1 MSISVEHSPSYIPL
15 LTTKLGAMLRL
26 LNQFNR
32 HQCPCS
38 VVLQDFIQ
46 GDVVGLSLFVTKKGR
61 PYFVACC
68 EQRFDSQGHWIGGSI
83 AYDRQDRLRETFAPI
98 TAQVAAFL
106 HGRGYYGPAGVDVVT
121 EQRSGEQL
129 IIDLNVRVTGTFHLG
144 PLRGHF
150 TRRRM
155 GVAALITCAFA
166 CSRDVFEESFAE
178 EIQNG
183 SLIVTGWGHDESR
196 LLSHAAIT
204 VGAGDHD
211 LLEECIQRTRA
222 FGLD

>member
-1 MSISVEHSPSYIPL
+1 M
-15 LTTKLGAMLRL
+15 
-26 LNQFNR
+26 
-32 HQCPCS
+32 
-38 VVLQDFIQ
+38 
-46 GDVVGLSLFVTKKGR
+46 
-61 PYFVACC
+61 
-68 EQRFDSQGHWIGGSI
+68 
-83 AYDRQDRLRETFAPI
+83 
-98 TAQVAAFL
+98 
-106 HGRGYYGPAGVDVVT
+106 DVVT

-155 GVAALITCAFA
+155 GAAALITCAFA